1 MVIISFVN
9 VKYYKHKPFYGQVIR
24 IRIYQEPGRSYV
36 RNGRFFVLSVM
47 VNFHIYKHD

>member
-1 MVIISFVN
+1 MVIFCFVD

-36 RNGRFFVLSVM
+36 RN
-47 VNFHIYKHD
+47 VNFLLRP